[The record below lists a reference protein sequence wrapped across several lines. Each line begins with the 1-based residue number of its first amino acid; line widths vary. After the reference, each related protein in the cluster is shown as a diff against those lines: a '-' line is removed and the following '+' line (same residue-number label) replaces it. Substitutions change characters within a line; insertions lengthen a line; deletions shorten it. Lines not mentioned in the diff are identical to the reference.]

1 MERVDPFKPDN
12 VENWATNRGLIVS
25 GRDAQGLPLTATA
38 RAANEATLLQRVR
51 VQTARE
57 IVAGGR
63 LSITVPMPEWVKNI
77 PGMPRLTVMR
87 ADVAGGI
94 GSLVTP
100 EEALAVQGRYVEELL
115 HYEILVDSSR
125 LAPGLYQ
132 IWITL
137 GNHVFYLLIVEV
149 KPAG

>member
-1 MERVDPFKPDN
+1 
-12 VENWATNRGLIVS
+12 
-25 GRDAQGLPLTATA
+25 
-38 RAANEATLLQRVR
+38 
-51 VQTARE
+51 
-57 IVAGGR
+57 
-63 LSITVPMPEWVKNI
+63 MPEWVKNI

-137 GNHVFYLLIVEV
+137 GNHVFYLLTIEV